1 MATDNKEYSKN
12 AKAIAMREYRARL
25 KEGKVRGPVNFTK
38 DSVICV
44 QTQIKEKIIL
54 DMRETLEEL
63 NEEYNKDFTTS
74 QLLSSVLDTALQAL
88 KMKEKILD
96 NGQKIV
102 LPENVT
108 KVPALLLLNEGYTVL
123 YGEQIL
129 QKLKPRQEVEVR
141 QATQNNME
149 PMAFSLGGG
158 GGFGDVVSDQYSFL
172 DQNAEEMS
180 AKEGNGGMRQMHNYV
195 DINTAFS
202 GQIQNH
208 NVNNNEFNTTIRGS
222 SKRSE
227 DSANAEMEARMK
239 QMKEERDADVKR
251 FSANRPPVG
260 Y

>member
-1 MATDNKEYSKN
+1 
-12 AKAIAMREYRARL
+12 
-25 KEGKVRGPVNFTK
+25 
-38 DSVICV
+38 
-44 QTQIKEKIIL
+44 
-54 DMRETLEEL
+54 
-63 NEEYNKDFTTS
+63 
-74 QLLSSVLDTALQAL
+74 
-88 KMKEKILD
+88 
-96 NGQKIV
+96 
-102 LPENVT
+102 
-108 KVPALLLLNEGYTVL
+108 
-123 YGEQIL
+123 
-129 QKLKPRQEVEVR
+129 
-141 QATQNNME
+141 ME

-239 QMKEERDADVKR
+239 QMKEERDADVRR